1 MLNEKEIFDWKY
13 RGYLVNNI
21 LSQNDVDEINNELNN
36 LRIQRNKKDSSWG
49 EYGIYSHPH
58 KESELILK
66 YFGYPKLIE
75 ILETILN
82 DKIEG
87 IQSQA
92 YFKPP
97 GELGRDAHQDGF
109 YTESGWGNSINV
121 IFCLDDSDQSN
132 GCLWSYESSH
142 FLPILPIEID
152 EERIKT
158 NPTFWKNERGKGC
171 VMPQNHN
178 FKKIYHECKSGDIL
192 FTHDYLV
199 HGSEDNNSENYRRS
213 IVMSYKTI
221 GSNLRQG
228 GQMKREPFDV
238 YEIRKKYWNL

>member
-36 LRIQRNKKDSSWG
+36 LRIQRNKKDLSWG

-82 DKIEG
+82 NKIEG

-158 NPTFWKNERGKGC
+158 NLHHPAPLLC
-171 VMPQNHN
+171 QPQCRY
-178 FKKIYHECKSGDIL
+178 FA
-192 FTHDYLV
+192 THL
-199 HGSEDNNSENYRRS
+199 
-213 IVMSYKTI
+213 M
-221 GSNLRQG
+221 
-228 GQMKREPFDV
+228 
-238 YEIRKKYWNL
+238 